1 MEQRDVHLRFISSG
15 LEQLLSSLLNEIDAA
30 NNRQTEATPEA
41 WDSITDPSLRSF
53 QELLVDGPDTQVA
66 IEARYNNWRG
76 EEELLISHVS
86 WAQIATIADEHS
98 RAGADSESKK
108 LGVSPPHP
116 FQSWMAIFLSCAVC
130 AKIPRGS
137 VDYTVSI
144 KVGSKRSAGTKDTIT
159 IQMIGSQG
167 RVSGYATLGN
177 NWKPGDERSMVLSG
191 LKEVGAVV
199 QVELTTSGNDGVDF
213 EEVWV
218 THTENPNTIVDEN
231 NEIVKLR
238 EEKESGTSTGTK
250 QKTIDV
256 GSLVKIGSGKYD
268 GCIGTISQVLSK
280 YRQAAGL
287 PRLLN

>member
-1 MEQRDVHLRFISSG
+1 MTSSKVSNVIPKLSKQAVAGRSVSKGGLNVEDMKHVLDWNNVTYTSGSSRSG

-98 RAGADSESKK
+98 RAGADSESKTRR
-108 LGVSPPHP
+108 LTTS
-116 FQSWMAIFLSCAVC
+116 SLSELDGDISFMRRVREDS
-130 AKIPRGS
+130 RGS

-199 QVELTTSGNDGVDF
+199 QVELTTSGNDGVDSKKLGD
-213 EEVWV
+213 
-218 THTENPNTIVDEN
+218 TH
-231 NEIVKLR
+231 
-238 EEKESGTSTGTK
+238 
-250 QKTIDV
+250 
-256 GSLVKIGSGKYD
+256 GKSEYH
-268 GCIGTISQVLSK
+268 
-280 YRQAAGL
+280 R
-287 PRLLN
+287 